1 MSDPQFAL
9 ITGGGGDGIGRGIAR
24 RLAAD
29 GFHIVTMD
37 RVAPSTYLPQE
48 TFIQVDLMDIGATE
62 AALKQACERP
72 ITRLVNNVG
81 TVFPASLEE
90 TRFDDL
96 NQVLSLNIRCTIQCT
111 QAVLPAMKAARDGR
125 IVSISSRAALGK
137 ELRTAYSASKAGIHG
152 MTRTWALELGEYGI
166 TVNAVAPGPID
177 TELFRRVNPAGS
189 PKTQRIIDGVPVRR
203 LGTPNDIAQA
213 VSFFLDDRSSFI
225 TGQVLYVCGG
235 ITVGLYG
242 GG

>member
-1 MSDPQFAL
+1 MSDPKYAL
-9 ITGGGGDGIGRGIAR
+9 ITGGGGDGIGRGIAK

-29 GFHIVTMD
+29 GYHTVTLD
-37 RVAPSTYLPQE
+37 RVAPRSFLPNE
-48 TFIQVDLMDIGATE
+48 TFIEVDLMDIAATD
-62 AALKQACERP
+62 AALKRACERP

-81 TVFPASLEE
+81 TVFPASIEE
-90 TRFDDL
+90 TRFEDL
-96 NQVLSLNIRCTIQCT
+96 HQVMSLNIRCTLQCT
-111 QAVLPAMKAARDGR
+111 QAVLPAMKQAGDGR

-152 MTRTWALELGEYGI
+152 MTRTWALELGGYGI

-189 PKTQRIIDGVPVRR
+189 PKTQRIIEGVPVQR
-203 LGTPNDIAQA
+203 LGTPEDIAQA
-213 VSFFLDDRSSFI
+213 VAFFLDDRSSFI
-225 TGQVLYVCGG
+225 TGQVIYVCGG

>member
-1 MSDPQFAL
+1 MSDPKYAL
-9 ITGGGGDGIGRGIAR
+9 ITGGGGDGIGRGIAK

-29 GFHIVTMD
+29 GYHTVTLD
-37 RVAPSTYLPQE
+37 RVAPRSFLPNE
-48 TFIQVDLMDIGATE
+48 TFIEVDLMDIAATD

-81 TVFPASLEE
+81 TVFPASIEE
-90 TRFDDL
+90 TRFEDL
-96 NQVLSLNIRCTIQCT
+96 HQVMSLNIRCTLQCT
-111 QAVLPAMKAARDGR
+111 QAVLPAMKQAGDGR

-152 MTRTWALELGEYGI
+152 MTRTWALELGGYGI

-189 PKTQRIIDGVPVRR
+189 PKTQRIIEGVPVQR
-203 LGTPNDIAQA
+203 LGTPEDIAQA
-213 VSFFLDDRSSFI
+213 VAFFLDDRSSFI
-225 TGQVLYVCGG
+225 TGQVIYVCGG